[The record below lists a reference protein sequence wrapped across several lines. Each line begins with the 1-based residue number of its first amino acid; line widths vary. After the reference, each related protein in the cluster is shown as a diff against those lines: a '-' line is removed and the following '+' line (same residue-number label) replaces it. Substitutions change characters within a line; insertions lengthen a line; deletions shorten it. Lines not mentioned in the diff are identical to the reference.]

1 MFPLKKFTSR
11 LRGAPVG
18 ISPRRRLAFRGSL
31 EQLEG
36 RQLLS
41 TVTATYPYEVA
52 AAAVGANTS
61 YVLEPGGNLYEHVG
75 TNASA
80 GWSYLSGGVAQISAG
95 RDSSGQNAVYA
106 VLTNGSLDE
115 ITSKG
120 RYLLDSGVSQ
130 ISASQ
135 FQSNTVFALMDN
147 GYLYEISGTGGTLP
161 RYLASGVSQISAG
174 RDSAGKASVFALFT
188 NNVFEEDTSTG
199 WNQIANGSSMGN
211 AVQISASQF
220 QSNTAFVRNTAGSI
234 FEYSN
239 PNNSPLTVFRY
250 VVYSGASA
258 MAASRDPS
266 GSASVYYIDAGS
278 LYEMT
283 SAGGPY
289 VRREQRF
296 GSRSIEERHGAHSTR
311 PTQIYTYGAV
321 RNNRTNFTTVT
332 LDEFVGNGSRP
343 GYDHGYYVTSFT
355 VAAAGPSP

>member
-18 ISPRRRLAFRGSL
+18 IPPRRRLAFRGSL

-120 RYLLDSGVSQ
+120 RYLLASGVSQ

-147 GYLYEISGTGGTLP
+147 GYLYEISGTGGT
-161 RYLASGVSQISAG
+161 YLASGVSQISAG
-174 RDSAGKASVFALFT
+174 RDSAGNASVFALFT
-188 NNVFEEDTSTG
+188 NNVVKEHTSTG
-199 WNQIANGSSMGN
+199 WDQIANGSSMGN

-258 MAASRDPS
+258 MAAGRDPS

-289 VRREQRF
+289 FVASNVSVLDQ
-296 GSRSIEERHGAHSTR
+296 GATAQYQAD
-311 PTQIYTYGAV
+311 TVYTYGAV

-332 LDEFVGNGSRP
+332 LDEFVGNGSRS

-355 VAAAGPSP
+355 VAP